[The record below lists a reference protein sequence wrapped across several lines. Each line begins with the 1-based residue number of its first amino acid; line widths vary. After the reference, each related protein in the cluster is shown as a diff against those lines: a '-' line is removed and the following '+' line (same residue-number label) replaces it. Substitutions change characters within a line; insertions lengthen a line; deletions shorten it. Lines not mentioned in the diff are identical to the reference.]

1 MKIVFIEIIAQLLGV
16 NNLYL
21 KIIPRKNLYFTDWTL
36 KENKEKKT
44 FYFLIKNTFTFDS
57 SLELIKNS
65 YLDNKHVA

>member
-1 MKIVFIEIIAQLLGV
+1 
-16 NNLYL
+16 
-21 KIIPRKNLYFTDWTL
+21 L